1 VPEDA
6 RSVKPSK
13 PKAEIARVEKA
24 IEALALAYPSV
35 TLDHPWGHS
44 AFKVRGKVFLFL
56 SADADG
62 VSLSVKLPNSADAV
76 LSFGFAEPTG
86 YGLGKSGWVTARFQN
101 SGDVPMELVRDWLD
115 ESFGAIAPKKLLGTV
130 EKATKPAATTA
141 SAAKRAP
148 AKKKAPA
155 KKSPLKKG

>member
-1 VPEDA
+1 MHGAVQPT
-6 RSVKPSK
+6 KPT
-13 PKAEIARVEKA
+13 ADILRVEKA
-24 IEALALAYPSV
+24 IEKLAMSYPTV

-86 YGLGKSGWVTARFQN
+86 YGLGKSGWVTARFQK
-101 SGDVPMELVRDWLD
+101 SADVPMALVRDWLD

-130 EKATKPAATTA
+130 ERATKPVP
-141 SAAKRAP
+141 KKAP
-148 AKKKAPA
+148 AKRKAPARKKAPA
-155 KKSPLKKG
+155 KKPARKRA